1 MPVIETFSVG
11 PNEFVLLPKQS
22 TWTPRS
28 ETLNSDLNLIN
39 KRFDPSWLLAE
50 NLITNTASGRGLVY
64 FFSILGENCVLRH
77 YYRGGLIAK
86 VSTDKFIFRHLTQ
99 TRPYKELSLLAK
111 LHDAGLNV
119 PKPIAARLKHTRFT
133 YTADIT
139 TGTIPRA
146 QELDSHILQQALD
159 ASVWHEIG
167 ATLRQMHDLQACH
180 YDINVKNVLL
190 QQPEP
195 TLKEELL
202 SEKTALVETS
212 EQPSV
217 NSGGEPQIKVYL
229 LDFDGCKIRSGDAW
243 KSANL
248 ARFKR
253 SLEKQRAKFSP
264 YHYDEDCWNSVVQ
277 GYQS

>member
-1 MPVIETFSVG
+1 MIETFSVG
-11 PNEFVLLPKQS
+11 PNEFILLPKRS
-22 TWTPRS
+22 TWAPCP
-28 ETLNSDLNLIN
+28 ETLNDDLNRLCQ
-39 KRFDPSWLLAE
+39 RFDPSWLLTE

-64 FFSILGENCVLRH
+64 FFSVSGENCVLRH
-77 YYRGGLIAK
+77 YYRGGLVAK
-86 VSTDKFIFRHLTQ
+86 VSTDKFIFRDVTQ
-99 TRPYKELSLLAK
+99 TRPYQELSLLAK

-119 PKPIAARLKHTRFT
+119 PKPLAAKLQHTRFS
-133 YTADIT
+133 YTADII

-146 QELDSHILQQALD
+146 QELHSNILQQALEP
-159 ASVWHEIG
+159 SVWHQIG
-167 ATLRQMHDLQACH
+167 ATLRKMHDLQACH

-190 QQPEP
+190 QQPNS
-195 TLKEELL
+195 TLQQELL
-202 SEKTALVETS
+202 GEKTPSVETS
-212 EQPSV
+212 DQPSV
-217 NSGGEPQIKVYL
+217 KSGDETQIKVYL

-264 YHYDEDCWNSVVQ
+264 YYYDEDCWKSVVQ